1 MSVFLDHLRRCRAA
15 LAVSPLPV
23 GTRFIV
29 CTGNESCDIDS
40 MTCALTYAVFRQRQL
55 DAAPS
60 GDGPTLV
67 LPLWQVERQDI
78 ALRGETLWLLN
89 SLRLGDVI
97 SEVFKPIAV
106 CSAQGVG
113 RCV

>member
-1 MSVFLDHLRRCRAA
+1 
-15 LAVSPLPV
+15 
-23 GTRFIV
+23 
-29 CTGNESCDIDS
+29 
-40 MTCALTYAVFRQRQL
+40 VFRQRQL

-67 LPLWQVERQDI
+67 LPLWHVERQDI
-78 ALRGETLWLLN
+78 ALRGETVWLLN

-113 RCV
+113 GVSRELGGGSVAVDCLTHSRFPLGCLCALMGADILSR